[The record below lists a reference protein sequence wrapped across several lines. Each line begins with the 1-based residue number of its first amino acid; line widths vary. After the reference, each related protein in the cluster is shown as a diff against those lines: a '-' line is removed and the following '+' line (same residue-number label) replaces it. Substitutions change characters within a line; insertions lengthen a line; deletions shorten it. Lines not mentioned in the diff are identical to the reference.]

1 MIHCIG
7 QNTRD
12 DRVSKI
18 LRQRTEDVEVKK
30 FCIGLLE
37 EAGSFDY
44 TRDVMSDL
52 DKNICEEIEKLGGNV
67 VISKV
72 MQELRDWDH

>member
-1 MIHCIG
+1 M
-7 QNTRD
+7 
-12 DRVSKI
+12 
-18 LRQRTEDVEVKK
+18 EVKK

-44 TRDVMSDL
+44 TRDVMRDL
-52 DKNICEEIEKLGGNV
+52 DKNICEEIVKLGGNV